1 LFEADRGLDLPHV
14 ENSTI
19 VLARRTGFAHGGA
32 GLVTVT
38 GYVPGV
44 WDLFH
49 VGHLNLIKR
58 ARERCDVL
66 VVGVVTDDA
75 VEDMKGYRPVVPWSE
90 RADIVR
96 SLRFVDAVIPDES
109 LDKRLAWHTRSF
121 DVLFKGDDWKGTTKG
136 DRLEKEMAEVGVTV
150 SYFPYT
156 EHTSSTILRDTLSRL
171 ARSLD

>member
-1 LFEADRGLDLPHV
+1 M
-14 ENSTI
+14 S
-19 VLARRTGFAHGGA
+19 
-32 GLVTVT
+32 VT

-75 VEDMKGYRPVVPWSE
+75 VEQMKGYRPVVPWHE
-90 RADIVR
+90 RAEIVEHIR
-96 SLRFVDAVIPDES
+96 LVDAVIADES
-109 LDKRLAWHTRSF
+109 PDKRLAWKQRSF
-121 DVLFKGDDWKGTTKG
+121 DVLFKGDDWEGTPKGA
-136 DRLEKEMAEVGVTV
+136 RLEAEMAEIGVRV
-150 SYFPYT
+150 VYFPYT
-156 EHTSSTILRDTLSRL
+156 RHTSSTVLRDVLSRL